1 MDNKN
6 PKDVKRN
13 LNEIRLLKKCQC
25 KYVVSYLESYNMP
38 AIEEAWVWICL
49 HLKLS
54 IYNRILTFFYTQ
66 IIMEYM
72 EGGSLANTLA
82 KTALT
87 ERQIAYIV
95 KNVSVIPLSSRVT
108 NWL

>member
-25 KYVVSYLESYNMP
+25 KYVVSYLECYNMP
-38 AIEEAWVWICL
+38 AIEEAWVWAHVHLIELSLVICW
-49 HLKLS
+49 
-54 IYNRILTFFYTQ
+54 IYTLCLLLQ

-72 EGGSLANTLA
+72 EGGSLANTLS
-82 KTALT
+82 KTTLT

-95 KNVSVIPLSSRVT
+95 KNVSIITPLMSRI
-108 NWL
+108 